1 MDLSGFT
8 YMTEDLMEQGT
19 EGAEILSDVINR
31 LFDTPVR
38 RIYAR
43 GGHVA
48 SFAGDAFT
56 AVFPGEPASVAVQAA
71 AAAQEITD
79 FLESNR
85 RVETSYGRYR
95 IAARM
100 GIGSGIGEWGVT
112 EAGRRNAFYVRGS
125 AIRKAVES
133 LEAADVREIV
143 LDPDSV
149 EAATS
154 TNAPISTR
162 GHGGVFFLD
171 GLDTDTIA
179 PPDDVPDALEPDAE
193 ATQAFF
199 PPSVV
204 SYSGRGE
211 FRQVTAVFVSL
222 DDVNEVERLDEAAT
236 EILELSEEFGGYFN
250 LLDYGDKG
258 HVALIVFGA
267 PTAHE
272 QDVQRGIDFASAL
285 TRRLE
290 NQARAGVA
298 AGTVYAGLVGSERRS
313 TYTVLG
319 ATVNLAARLMQRASH
334 GEVLVAGETANR
346 ISTQYALERLGNEE
360 IKGFDEPM
368 QICRVGAPT
377 HRAEQPFEGPFVGR
391 DEPLS
396 HLTSVVEGL
405 GDGNPGG
412 ITYIYGEAGLGKSRL
427 IHEALQTASP
437 AVRVIS
443 LEVDAVLRKSFNPFI
458 RFLTLRFELPR
469 GEEARR
475 SAFESGMNSFLAELE
490 AVPADRYGD
499 APRDSAAMLRR
510 NLSVLG
516 AILGIRWKDSL
527 YEELDPQA
535 RFDNSVYVLGELIR
549 AHAFLSPVVCVIDGI
564 DAVDADTPASIDFL
578 ARIVDDLPF
587 ALFAAARP
595 VDEEYPD
602 LDVQSPHGVTSF
614 TLSPLARDE
623 TADLLSRRLGG
634 SASDS
639 LVDTIFDK
647 TGGNPFYFDQVVSY
661 LSENHLVR
669 ADAEGYV
676 LGTEIDE
683 VPTDLN
689 GVLLARLDRLS
700 GELREVTQA
709 ASVVGTRFPVP
720 VVRLLLRSLES
731 DITRSEGELD
741 ELLERGARQRLW
753 YRREDGEYE
762 FHSSLLRD
770 ASYQMQSRDRVKR
783 LHTVAAYVGEQRF
796 AGDNTRSADLAYHFS
811 RAEVIGK
818 SRYYL
823 RKAGEFAASNY
834 KNEKAIEFYSQLLEI
849 ADPHEEIDI
858 CYRLGEILDVG
869 GKWEEALAH
878 LGHGLAV
885 SRELFLH
892 RQQARVLAKTGEIYQ
907 KRGSYEDAV
916 ETLKRA
922 AALARKIRAPEIERD
937 ALLYL
942 GRTYWSMGEFDLG
955 VTALTRA
962 GRDAGAG
969 AATAT
974 GATDADA
981 TAAAAGGRDAGVA
994 ETPERTTALAMYYLG
1009 VIYRDKGEYDSAMQC
1024 FEDAKQRFDA
1034 QNARRLESF
1043 PLYDMAVLHLYRGN
1057 TETARDYF
1065 TQIESLY
1072 RDIGYRSGL
1081 AAALGNLGVI
1091 AARNGDFESA
1101 FDYGR
1106 QALELAEHIGE
1117 QLAVAYGKI
1126 NLAIYHYMQASHR
1139 EALSWLT
1146 AAREIIENIG
1156 AKGYLG
1162 FVLPYAACAH
1172 AELGDYE
1179 EALRNARDHFLEIK
1193 RTGSDVENGR
1203 SALAVGLAL
1212 AHAERTGAELPDT
1225 ARALLS
1231 EITDIAGIDGGTAAF
1246 FRRAV
1251 DVAKRNGY
1259 AQTLVPALTAFGTYL
1274 VDHVSHVSGEDE
1286 RRSVLSQADEIL
1298 ETAQKQS
1305 EAAGMETDRR
1315 KVTEAHEKLA
1325 ARTAESGEPAGTP
1338 ETAE

>member
-31 LFDTPVR
+31 LFDTPIR

-48 SFAGDAFT
+48 SFAGDALT
-56 AVFPGEPASVAVQAA
+56 AVFPGEPESVAVQAA
-71 AAAQEITD
+71 AAAQEIND

-85 RVETSYGRYR
+85 RVQTPYGRYR
-95 IAARM
+95 ISARM
-100 GIGSGIGEWGVT
+100 GIGSGLGEWGVT
-112 EAGRRNAFYVRGS
+112 EAGPRNAFYVRGS
-125 AIRKAVES
+125 AVRNAVSS
-133 LEAADVREIV
+133 LEEADVREIV
-143 LDPDSV
+143 LDPDTV

-154 TNAPISTR
+154 GTAPISTR

-171 GLDTDTIA
+171 GLDTENV
-179 PPDDVPDALEPDAE
+179 PPPSDVPEALEPETE
-193 ATQAFF
+193 AMQAFF

-204 SYSGRGE
+204 AYSGRGE
-211 FRQVTAVFVSL
+211 FRQVTAAFIAL
-222 DDVNEVERLDEAAT
+222 DGVEEADRLDEAVT
-236 EILELSEEFGGYFN
+236 EILRLAEEFGGYFN

-272 QDVQRGIDFASAL
+272 QDLLRGIDFASAL
-285 TRRLE
+285 SRRLE
-290 NQARAGVA
+290 NQVRAGVA

-334 GEVLVAGETANR
+334 GEVLVAGETAER
-346 ISTQYALERLGNEE
+346 ISAQYVLEPLGNQQ

-368 QICRVGAPT
+368 EVCRVGSPT

-391 DEPLS
+391 EEPLA
-396 HLTSVVEGL
+396 HLRSVVQGL
-405 GDGNPGG
+405 GDGRPGG
-412 ITYIYGEAGLGKSRL
+412 ITYVYGEAGIGKSRL
-427 IHEALQTASP
+427 IHEALRAAPSP
-437 AVRVIS
+437 VRVIS

-458 RFLTLRFELPR
+458 RFLTLRFGLPR

-475 SAFESGMNSFLAELE
+475 GAFEAGMNAFLGELE
-490 AVPADRYGD
+490 SIPADRYGE
-499 APRDSAAMLRR
+499 APRESAATLRR

-516 AILGIRWKDSL
+516 AVLGIRWEGSL

-535 RFDNSVYVLGELIR
+535 RFDNSVSVLGELIR
-549 AHAFLSPVVCVIDGI
+549 AHAFLSPVVCVIDGTH
-564 DAVDADTPASIDFL
+564 AVDADTPA
-578 ARIVDDLPF
+578 AVDYLIRAVENLPF
-587 ALFAAARP
+587 ALIAAARP
-595 VDEEYPD
+595 VEEEHPD
-602 LDVQSPHGVTSF
+602 FGVDSPHGMRSL
-614 TLSPLARDE
+614 TLSPLSRDE
-623 TADLLSRRLGG
+623 TAELLTRRLGG
-634 SASDS
+634 PATDS
-639 LVDTIFDK
+639 LTETIFDK
-647 TGGNPFYFDQVVSY
+647 TGGNPFYFDQVLSY

-676 LGTEIDE
+676 LGTETDE
-683 VPTDLN
+683 VPTDLT

-700 GELREVTQA
+700 AELREVTQA

-731 DITRSEGELD
+731 DIARSDGELD

-770 ASYQMQSRDRVKR
+770 AAYHMQSRDRVRR

-796 AGDNTRSADLAYHFS
+796 AGDDTRSADLAYHFR
-811 RAEVIGK
+811 RAAVMGK
-818 SRYYL
+818 SRHYL
-823 RKAGEFAASNY
+823 MKAGEFAAANY
-834 KNEKAIEFYSQLLEI
+834 ENEKAIEFYSRLLEI
-849 ADPHEEIDI
+849 ADPHEQIDI
-858 CYRLGEILDVG
+858 CYRLGEILDIG
-869 GKWEEALAH
+869 GRWDDALAH
-878 LGHGLAV
+878 LAHGLEV
-885 SRELFLH
+885 SRELFMH
-892 RQQARVLAKTGEIYQ
+892 RQQARVLAKTGEIHQ
-907 KRGSYEDAV
+907 KRGSYEQAV

-922 AALARKIRAPEIERD
+922 AALARRIRAPEIERD

-955 VTALTRA
+955 IRALSRA
-962 GRDAGAG
+962 GREDAGRG
-969 AATAT
+969 DT
-974 GATDADA
+974 GGTADA
-981 TAAAAGGRDAGVA
+981 RAVDASG
-994 ETPERTTALAMYYLG
+994 TPERTTALAMYYLG
-1009 VIYRDKGEYDSAMQC
+1009 VIYRDKAEYDSAMRC
-1024 FEDAKQRFDA
+1024 FQDAKERFEA

-1057 TETARDYF
+1057 TDTARDYF
-1065 TQIESLY
+1065 SRIEGLY

-1081 AAALGNLGVI
+1081 AAALGNLGVL
-1091 AARNGDFESA
+1091 AARSGDFDTA

-1106 QALELAEHIGE
+1106 QALELAEQIGE

-1126 NLAIYHYMQASHR
+1126 NLGIYHYMQASHR
-1139 EALSWLT
+1139 EALSWLA
-1146 AAREIIENIG
+1146 AAREIIESIG

-1172 AELGDYE
+1172 AALGDYE

-1193 RTGSDVENGR
+1193 RTGSDAENGR
-1203 SALAVGLAL
+1203 SALAVGIAL
-1212 AHAERTGAELPDT
+1212 AHAEHSGTQLSET

-1231 EITDIAGIDGGTAAF
+1231 EISDIAGIDGGTKAF

-1251 DVAKRNGY
+1251 DLSHAAGY
-1259 AQTLVPALTAFGTYL
+1259 VQTLVPALTAFGTYL
-1274 VDHVSHVSGEDE
+1274 VDHADHVSRESE
-1286 RRSVLSQADEIL
+1286 RQAVLEEAAKVLDTALEQADAAGMHADRRNVL
-1298 ETAQKQS
+1298 EARERLAAGAGGSRGSTQAS
-1305 EAAGMETDRR
+1305 EAAE
-1315 KVTEAHEKLA
+1315 
-1325 ARTAESGEPAGTP
+1325 
-1338 ETAE
+1338 

>member
-31 LFDTPVR
+31 LFDTPLR

-56 AVFPGEPASVAVQAA
+56 AVFPGEPESVAVQAA
-71 AAAQEITD
+71 AAAQEIND

-85 RVETSYGRYR
+85 RVETTYGRYR

-100 GIGSGIGEWGVT
+100 GIGSGVGEWGVT
-112 EAGRRNAFYVRGS
+112 EAGRRNAYYVRGS
-125 AIRKAVES
+125 AIRKAVAS

-143 LDPDSV
+143 LDPDTV

-154 TNAPISTR
+154 ATTPISTR
-162 GHGGVFFLD
+162 GQGGVFFLD
-171 GLDTDTIA
+171 DLDTDTVT

-204 SYSGRGE
+204 AYSGRGE
-211 FRQVTAVFVSL
+211 FRQVTAVFISL
-222 DDVNEVERLDEAAT
+222 DDVEEAERLDEAVT

-258 HVALIVFGA
+258 HVALVVFGA

-272 QDVQRGIDFASAL
+272 QDLQRGIDFASAL
-285 TRRLE
+285 TRRLDT
-290 NQARAGVA
+290 QARAGVA
-298 AGTVYAGLVGSERRS
+298 AGMVYAGLVGSERRS

-319 ATVNLAARLMQRASH
+319 ATVNLAARLMQRASP
-334 GEVLVAGETANR
+334 GEVLVAGETADR
-346 ISTQYALERLGNEE
+346 ISTQYALDPLGKQQ

-368 QICRVGAPT
+368 EICRVGAPT

-391 DEPLS
+391 EEALS

-405 GDGNPGG
+405 SDGRPGG
-412 ITYIYGEAGLGKSRL
+412 ITYVYGEAGLGKSRL

-437 AVRVIS
+437 AVRVIR
-443 LEVDAVLRKSFNPFI
+443 LEVDSVLRKSFNPFI
-458 RFLTLRFELPR
+458 RFLTLRFGLPR
-469 GEEARR
+469 GEDARR
-475 SAFESGMNSFLAELE
+475 SAFESGLNDFLAELE
-490 AVPADRYGD
+490 ALPADRYGE
-499 APRDSAAMLRR
+499 APRDSASMLRR

-516 AILGIRWKDSL
+516 AVLGIRWKNSL

-535 RFDNSVYVLGELIR
+535 RYDNSVYVLGELIR
-549 AHAFLSPVVCVIDGI
+549 AHAFLSPVVCVLDGI
-564 DAVDADTPASIDFL
+564 HAVDADTPASIDFL

-595 VDEEYPD
+595 VEEEYPD
-602 LDVQSPHGVTSF
+602 LGVESAHGVTSF
-614 TLSPLARDE
+614 TLSPLTRDE
-623 TADLLSRRLGG
+623 TAELLGQRLGG
-634 SASDS
+634 AASAS
-639 LVDTIFDK
+639 LIDTIFDK

-731 DITRSEGELD
+731 DITRSDGELD

-796 AGDNTRSADLAYHFS
+796 AGDNTRSADLAYHFR
-811 RAEVIGK
+811 RAEVMGK
-818 SRYYL
+818 SRHYL
-823 RKAGEFAASNY
+823 RKAGEFAASNF

-849 ADPHEEIDI
+849 ADPHEQIDI
-858 CYRLGEILDVG
+858 CYRLGEILDIG
-869 GKWEEALAH
+869 GEWDEALAH
-878 LGHGLAV
+878 LAHGLEV

-892 RQQARVLAKTGEIYQ
+892 RQQARVMAKTGEIYQ
-907 KRGSYEDAV
+907 KRGNYEQAV

-937 ALLYL
+937 ALLFL

-955 VTALTRA
+955 IAALTRA
-962 GRDAGAG
+962 GREDGGGAG
-969 AATAT
+969 AASAAT
-974 GATDADA
+974 GE
-981 TAAAAGGRDAGVA
+981 AAATGGSAATGGAGA
-994 ETPERTTALAMYYLG
+994 EDSGAEAPARTTALAMYYLG
-1009 VIYRDKGEYDSAMQC
+1009 VIYRDKGEYESAMRC
-1024 FEDAKQRFDA
+1024 FEDAKERFDA

-1065 TQIESLY
+1065 TQIEGLY

-1081 AAALGNLGVI
+1081 AAALGNLGVL
-1091 AARNGDFESA
+1091 AARSGDFETA
-1101 FDYGR
+1101 FAYGR

-1126 NLAIYHYMQASHR
+1126 NLGIYHYMQASHR
-1139 EALSWLT
+1139 EALSWLA

-1162 FVLPYAACAH
+1162 FVWPH
-1172 AELGDYE
+1172 
-1179 EALRNARDHFLEIK
+1179 
-1193 RTGSDVENGR
+1193 
-1203 SALAVGLAL
+1203 
-1212 AHAERTGAELPDT
+1212 
-1225 ARALLS
+1225 
-1231 EITDIAGIDGGTAAF
+1231 
-1246 FRRAV
+1246 
-1251 DVAKRNGY
+1251 
-1259 AQTLVPALTAFGTYL
+1259 
-1274 VDHVSHVSGEDE
+1274 
-1286 RRSVLSQADEIL
+1286 
-1298 ETAQKQS
+1298 
-1305 EAAGMETDRR
+1305 AAG
-1315 KVTEAHEKLA
+1315 AH
-1325 ARTAESGEPAGTP
+1325 GEGG
-1338 ETAE
+1338 E

>member
-19 EGAEILSDVINR
+19 EGAEILSDVINK

-56 AVFPGEPASVAVQAA
+56 AVFPGEPESVAVQAA
-71 AAAQEITD
+71 AAAQEIND

-85 RVETSYGRYR
+85 RVDTSYGRYR

-154 TNAPISTR
+154 ASSPISTR

-171 GLDTDTIA
+171 GLDTDTVA

-199 PPSVV
+199 PPSVA

-211 FRQVTAVFVSL
+211 FRQVTAVFLSL
-222 DDVNEVERLDEAAT
+222 DDVDKVERLDAAAT

-258 HVALIVFGA
+258 HVALVVFGA

-334 GEVLVAGETANR
+334 GEVLVAGETADR
-346 ISTQYALERLGNEE
+346 ISTQYVLERLGNEE

-368 QICRVGAPT
+368 EVCRVGAPT

-391 DEPLS
+391 EEPLS

-475 SAFESGMNSFLAELE
+475 SAFESGMNAFLAELE

-516 AILGIRWKDSL
+516 AVLGIRWEGSL

-535 RFDNSVYVLGELIR
+535 RYDNSVYVLGELIR

-564 DAVDADTPASIDFL
+564 DTVDADTPACMDFL
-578 ARIVDDLPF
+578 ARIVEDLPF

-595 VDEEYPD
+595 VDEKYPD
-602 LDVQSPHGVTSF
+602 LGVQSPYGVTSF
-614 TLSPLARDE
+614 TLSPLPRDE
-623 TADLLSRRLGG
+623 TADLLSQRLGG
-634 SASDS
+634 TAGES

-647 TGGNPFYFDQVVSY
+647 TGGNPFYFEQVVSY

-731 DITRSEGELD
+731 DITRSDGELD

-811 RAEVIGK
+811 RAEVMGK
-818 SRYYL
+818 SRHYL
-823 RKAGEFAASNY
+823 RKAGEFAASNF
-834 KNEKAIEFYSQLLEI
+834 KNEKAIEFYGQLLEI
-849 ADPHEEIDI
+849 ADPHEQIDI
-858 CYRLGEILDVG
+858 CYRLGEILDIG
-869 GKWEEALAH
+869 GEWDEALAH
-878 LGHGLAV
+878 LAHGLAV

-892 RQQARVLAKTGEIYQ
+892 RRQARVMAKTGEIYQ
-907 KRGSYEDAV
+907 KRGSYADAV

-922 AALARKIRAPEIERD
+922 AALAQKIRAPEIERD

-955 VTALTRA
+955 IAALTRA
-962 GRDAGAG
+962 GRGAEDG
-969 AATAT
+969 
-974 GATDADA
+974 
-981 TAAAAGGRDAGVA
+981 DAGVA
-994 ETPERTTALAMYYLG
+994 EAAERTTALAMYYLG
-1009 VIYRDKGEYDSAMQC
+1009 VIYRDKGEYDSAMRC

-1091 AARNGDFESA
+1091 AARSGDFESA
-1101 FDYGR
+1101 FNYGR

-1139 EALSWLT
+1139 EALSWLS

-1156 AKGYLG
+1156 AKGYMG

-1212 AHAERTGAELPDT
+1212 AHAERSGSELPEA

-1231 EITDIAGIDGGTAAF
+1231 EISDVAGIDGGTAAF

-1251 DVAKRNGY
+1251 DVAKRNRY
-1259 AQTLVPALTAFGTYL
+1259 AQTLVPALTAFGAYL
-1274 VDHVSHVSGEDE
+1274 IDHASHVSGEAE
-1286 RRSVLSQADEIL
+1286 RRSVLSQADEVL
-1298 ETAQKQS
+1298 ESAQKQS

-1315 KVTEAHEKLA
+1315 KVTEAREKLA
-1325 ARTAESGEPAGTP
+1325 AQAAGSG